1 MSRTRIAFPS
11 SFILGLSLVA
21 GCASGPP
28 LSAVVPTTHLV
39 PEIAA
44 TDAAQPVTMRA
55 APVQLGSE
63 YGVGRDAAHR
73 LLPVAMQ
80 LELVPTGP
88 FRALPWWSDTQPFLH
103 SADYERSG
111 ASASLAERNSDELV
125 PVADE
130 SGPRVFAAR
139 TVPLL
144 PYGAFWVEVTNHS
157 DHAITVGPKQL
168 RLRDGSQTRSP
179 LADRGSIQGRY
190 DLVLRG
196 VAVHGFGD
204 MVASDDQARA
214 RDALPMF
221 DHPVTI
227 QPGAVFSG
235 YVVFDTKSYTADEY
249 NAFLAHAGQLTL
261 ELTDAAT
268 TLASVAF
275 QGQSKSLPAL
285 CLPGTAHP
293 SFARC
298 EVVQQ

>member
-1 MSRTRIAFPS
+1 M
-11 SFILGLSLVA
+11 
-21 GCASGPP
+21 
-28 LSAVVPTTHLV
+28 PTTHLV

-44 TDAAQPVTMRA
+44 NESGQPVTLRA

-73 LLPVAMQ
+73 LLPVSMQ
-80 LELVPTGP
+80 LELVPTSP
-88 FRALPWWSDTQPFLH
+88 FGALPWWSDSQPLLH
-103 SADYERSG
+103 TGEYDHGGATATLTARS
-111 ASASLAERNSDELV
+111 SDEIV
-125 PVADE
+125 PAGDE
-130 SGPRVFAAR
+130 SGPRVFNAR

-144 PYGAFWVEVTNHS
+144 PYGSFWVEVTNHG

-168 RLRDGSQTRSP
+168 RLRDGGTTRRS

-196 VAVHGFGD
+196 VRVHGFGD
-204 MVASDDQARA
+204 MVANEEQTRA

-221 DHPVTI
+221 DHAVTLA
-227 QPGAVFSG
+227 PGEAFSG

-249 NAFLAHAGQLTL
+249 NEFLAHAGALTL
-261 ELTDAAT
+261 ELTDATT

-275 QGQSKSLPAL
+275 QSQSKSLPAL
-285 CLPGTAHP
+285 CLPGTQHP

-298 EVVQQ
+298 EVASR